1 MGPIDF
7 SKFKL
12 VKDKYLALYDLPA
25 IAKEMLDLHSHYP
38 AYSNYISMFDDE
50 KKLENIIT
58 ADNTELEK
66 LKKDF
71 DNCSPKFKYKNCDKT
86 GKKKN
91 PCKTCASC
99 LDNIEKRAFHSEIL
113 TILNYEK
120 KGKYFAREVYS
131 TIGMKT
137 CYVCNAQY
145 ALSIDPEKRSLG
157 TSPQQTRYMSKFQFD
172 HYLPRAKYPALS
184 ISLFNLLPICTGCN
198 QIKGERDI
206 GINFLSTD
214 PLDWDGKFTFNI
226 VESTLTFFL
235 LDQEALELEFIDTY
249 SYKNKD
255 KTFAEKYDIKGI
267 YNSQIDII
275 EELIVRK
282 LKYSETYKNK
292 LNDSFPEL
300 FKNIKINERIELGTY
315 TRKEG
320 IHNRPMSKF
329 IQDIDKQMDDYFSEN
344 IF

>member
-7 SKFKL
+7 SKFEL
-12 VKDKYLALYDLPA
+12 VKDKYLALYDLPG
-25 IAKEMLDLHSHYP
+25 IAKEMIDLHSLFP
-38 AYSNYISMFDDE
+38 AYSNYISIFDNE

-58 ADNTELEK
+58 ADNIELQK
-66 LKKDF
+66 LKNDF
-71 DNCSPKFKYKNCDKT
+71 DNCSLKFKYKNCDKT
-86 GKKKN
+86 GKKKD
-91 PCKTCASC
+91 PCKTCPAC
-99 LDNIEKRAFHSEIL
+99 LDNLQKREFHSKIL
-113 TILNYEK
+113 TILDYEK

-131 TIGMKT
+131 KVGMKT

-157 TSPQQTRYMSKFQFD
+157 TSLQQERYMSKFQFD

-184 ISLFNLLPICTGCN
+184 ISLFNLLPICPGCN
-198 QIKGERDI
+198 LIKGERDI

-214 PLDWDGKFTFNI
+214 PKDWDGKFTFNI

-235 LDQEALELEFIDTY
+235 LQQEPLELEFIDTY
-249 SYKNKD
+249 TYKNTG

-267 YNSQIDII
+267 YNSQIDLI

-292 LNDSFPEL
+292 LSESFPEL

-315 TRKEG
+315 TKKEG

-329 IQDIDKQMDDYFSEN
+329 IQDVDQQIDDYFSK
-344 IF
+344 IIL